1 MDSQASDQRQKEYT
15 AYYAARMKKYEN
27 NPMYKN
33 SYESEK
39 ALYELMRDAKSE
51 AEYKEKFFGEKL
63 HLKNAIALVK
73 DRELARLKHLLDIKE
88 VVRARGPQ
96 RILAE
101 VDQIPDV
108 ATLTERCNEI
118 NQASSLEISIDE
130 FTDHF
135 YSDFVWL
142 ENYEVWRT
150 AEIPGRWKA
159 RVEKNLKEDLAQTR
173 KLWREVDVPAA
184 RQYDPRWRLNYDLL
198 KEERHRRKIP
208 VQNEALDRRIQ
219 EHKQYIGEY

>member
-1 MDSQASDQRQKEYT
+1 MDNSLNQKRQQEYT
-15 AYYAARMKKYEN
+15 EYYAARMKKYEN
-27 NPMYKN
+27 SPMYKN

-101 VDQIPDV
+101 VDQIGDV
-108 ATLTERCNEI
+108 ASLTERCNEI
-118 NQASSLEISIDE
+118 NQANSIEISVDE
-130 FTDHF
+130 LTDHF

-142 ENYEVWRT
+142 ENYEVWET
-150 AEIPGRWKA
+150 AEIPSRWKGK
-159 RVEKNLKEDLAQTR
+159 VKNWLKEDLKETR

-184 RQYDPRWRLNYDLL
+184 KLYDPDWRLNYELL
-198 KEERHRRKIP
+198 KEDRHRRKIP
-208 VQNEALDRRIQ
+208 VPDEALKKRIE
-219 EHKQYIGEY
+219 EHKKYIGEY